1 LRRAVLLR
9 DQHRCQ
15 VPGCNNVTWLDIH
28 HIELRSE
35 GGRHA
40 MENLIWSVDG
50 ITALR
55 IAARSASI
63 ETKTVLCASDMPTAA
78 NTVAA

>member
-1 LRRAVLLR
+1 LRRAALLR

-35 GGRHA
+35 GGPPCHETRA
-40 MENLIWSVDG
+40 AFPRTLLARAGVQ
-50 ITALR
+50 APLR
-55 IAARSASI
+55 SRF
-63 ETKTVLCASDMPTAA
+63 
-78 NTVAA
+78 VAYDQPSQTR